1 MKHIAILV
9 PSFPIAS
16 ETFVVTEIKALL
28 NAGHKVTV
36 LTFEKTSVLI
46 NLTSAIEVK
55 KITKPAFKSI
65 LPSMFHIYKL
75 ARATYTAIQF
85 KSIST
90 QSLLAYGYQI
100 ARYIK
105 AANID
110 HLHCHFMHG
119 PLAYGIVAA
128 KLSGIT
134 VSSIGHGHDV
144 YVNNAD
150 LKPKLA
156 LCDFSIAVCEEM
168 AMQFKRFSKSNV
180 KLLHCGID
188 TSQFKF
194 EPSSLNESVRLI
206 FIGRLVEKKGLQF
219 LLPAIKHIPKEFGI
233 TLDIVG
239 DGPMLNDLMYMAE
252 ELGIRKYI
260 RFLGEKP
267 HDWVSSNLIYYS
279 ALIAPFCV
287 AENGDRDTGP
297 LVLKEAMACGLP
309 VLTTTLMGA
318 NEIVTPSV
326 GMKCMPGSISGL
338 SKMLYKFHQLSPYK
352 RYLLGQNA
360 KQHVN
365 EHYNAVKQA
374 QQLSKWVESL

>member
-65 LPSMFHIYKL
+65 LPSMFNIYKL

-105 AANID
+105 AAKID

-338 SKMLYKFHQLSPYK
+338 SKMLYKFHQLSPHK

>member
-65 LPSMFHIYKL
+65 LPSMFNIYKL

-105 AANID
+105 AAKID

-267 HDWVSSNLIYYS
+267 HDWVSSNLIFYS

-338 SKMLYKFHQLSPYK
+338 SKMLFKFHQLSPQK

>member
-65 LPSMFHIYKL
+65 LPSMSNIYKL

-105 AANID
+105 AAKID